1 MRVLLIDDDARLAE
15 LLVAYLTPQGV
26 ALTHAPGGQA
36 GLAQVAAGGWDAV
49 LLDVMMPGLDGLAV
63 LRQLRA
69 KDARLPV
76 LMLTA
81 RGDESDRVVGLE
93 LGADDYVAKPF
104 SPRELLARL
113 RAVVRRATPSAVA
126 ARIAA
131 AGIEVDV
138 AGRQA
143 WVDGAP
149 LELTALELDLLTVL
163 VQRAGRVVPRA
174 ALLELAGRD
183 DTTVGDRT
191 IDVHISRL
199 RKKLGEPAA
208 ARLKTVRG
216 IGYTLARAA
225 DEAP

>member
-15 LLVAYLTPQGV
+15 LLVAYLAPQGV

-104 SPRELLARL
+104 SPRELLARAAAACVK
-113 RAVVRRATPSAVA
+113 RHQPAAGWAVHLDMETTGHEVVDVVPGAGATTPVGACLIEAVWALPLPTSYVA
-126 ARIAA
+126 ARATH
-131 AGIEVDV
+131 
-138 AGRQA
+138 
-143 WVDGAP
+143 P
-149 LELTALELDLLTVL
+149 LDF
-163 VQRAGRVVPRA
+163 Q
-174 ALLELAGRD
+174 
-183 DTTVGDRT
+183 
-191 IDVHISRL
+191 
-199 RKKLGEPAA
+199 
-208 ARLKTVRG
+208 
-216 IGYTLARAA
+216 
-225 DEAP
+225 